1 MLQYTIMQR
10 AFVAGILLAVITPLI
25 GRILVLRRMSI
36 LGYALSHSSL
46 AGVAAGL
53 LIGVNPVLGA
63 TVFAI
68 VAALGIEAIRK
79 RIPRY
84 SEMAIAIMMS
94 AGVGLAG
101 VLSGFA
107 DSSANFNSFLFG
119 SIVSV
124 SEGELLGTAGICILV
139 FVVLL
144 FFRRE
149 FFYLSFDENAAR
161 ISGLPVKKL
170 NFLFTLLTALTI
182 SAASRTI
189 GTLLVSSMLVVPVAC
204 GMQLAVSYRG
214 TGICAVGIAVV
225 TTVAGLSLSY
235 YIGVKPGG
243 AIVLL
248 QVLCFLIAVMWR
260 MVRKGIQR

>member
-1 MLQYTIMQR
+1 MLQYTFMQR
-10 AFVAGILLAVITPLI
+10 AFVAGVLLAVITPLI
-25 GRILVLRRMSI
+25 GRILVLRRMSM
-36 LGYALSHSSL
+36 LGDALSHSSL

-53 LIGVNPVLGA
+53 LAGVNPVLGA

-68 VAALGIEAIRK
+68 AAALGIEVIRK

-107 DSSANFNSFLFG
+107 NSSANFNSFLFG

-124 SEGELLGTAGICILV
+124 SWEELLGTAGICILV
-139 FVVLL
+139 FAVLL

-161 ISGLPVKKL
+161 ISGLPVKAL
-170 NFLFTLLTALTI
+170 NVLFTLLTALTI

-214 TGICAVGIAVV
+214 TGICAVGIAIA

-235 YIGVKPGG
+235 YTGVKPGG

-248 QVLCFLIAVMWR
+248 QVLCFLLAVLWR